1 MPLRRPMGQRGHGA
15 DGIRLHRGCNVRTA
29 CGRAGGGTAGLLL
42 QTRNARLLSPFLAP
56 FTASTALEHPILAQ
70 VCGTAA
76 KREATRHVGDR
87 VSLAHVYGM
96 YVSLQAHGGAG
107 VSQDF
112 VLARLWTAART
123 LRIAD
128 GPDEVH
134 LGTIAKMELGKHSRL

>member
-1 MPLRRPMGQRGHGA
+1 MLTGSR
-15 DGIRLHRGCNVRTA
+15 
-29 CGRAGGGTAGLLL
+29 
-42 QTRNARLLSPFLAP
+42 
-56 FTASTALEHPILAQ
+56 
-70 VCGTAA
+70 
-76 KREATRHVGDR
+76 
-87 VSLAHVYGM
+87 AHVDGEH
-96 YVSLQAHGGAG
+96 VSTHVSVQSARESKRYAVTGLPWHTWPLQAHGGAG